1 MEVRVAVLENEKK
14 ALKEDIEELKNDLKG
29 LRKAL
34 WGFAFAI
41 LIAVISYVLTTIQI
55 H

>member
-1 MEVRVAVLENEKK
+1 LEVRVAVLENEKK